1 MNLYTPRVA
10 MQNCRVVGRGGLL
23 PDRKLQERHK
33 GVRDGCH
40 SFRQGCGLKCE
51 AKNAIRGE

>member
-1 MNLYTPRVA
+1 